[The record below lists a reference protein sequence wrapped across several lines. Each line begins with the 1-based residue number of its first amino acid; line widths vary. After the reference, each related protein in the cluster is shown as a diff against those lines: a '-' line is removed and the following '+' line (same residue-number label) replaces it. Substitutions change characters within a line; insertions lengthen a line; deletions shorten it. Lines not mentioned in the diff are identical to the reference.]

1 MGAGIAV
8 PFAPAATTAGCGGAV
23 VVPVLKRFL
32 SFGRE
37 RGKELL
43 VLMGLLVV
51 VVVMV
56 LLVKAAV
63 AKVVMSVLSGARKEL
78 LRDFPYL
85 DLAIQARFCLVYA
98 VAIEVCW

>member
-1 MGAGIAV
+1 MEAGIAV

-37 RGKELL
+37 RRKELL
-43 VLMGLLVV
+43 MLMGLLVV
-51 VVVMV
+51 VMVV

-63 AKVVMSVLSGARKEL
+63 AKVG
-78 LRDFPYL
+78 
-85 DLAIQARFCLVYA
+85 QQ
-98 VAIEVCW
+98 